1 MKSQEANPKDSIW
14 SCGLAANDPDI
25 FDQSKWKGQN
35 LLGKILMQIREEL
48 RNDLKT

>member
-1 MKSQEANPKDSIW
+1 MKSQEVNFKDSVW

-25 FDQSKWKGQN
+25 FDETKWKGQN
-35 LLGKILMQIREEL
+35 LLGKVLMQIRKEL